1 MTTLRQRY
9 DTFKKG
15 LRSAMGR
22 NALTFFVF
30 LLISTVFWFLMAL
43 NDEVQHDF
51 RLPVTL
57 AEFPEDVTII
67 SGATS
72 AVSVTVKD
80 KESSLMKF
88 AWGGKPQLRLA
99 YDDFIKAGEHSLV
112 YSVNQLN
119 SVVRGA
125 FGPTVT
131 ILAIRPDSLDLVYT
145 VNPGVKTRVKIDVD
159 ARTQPQCVQ
168 YGPVVLSPDSV
179 MLFSNSKELY
189 SVAELETAPVVL
201 RDLADTTVVEARLV
215 VPEGMRA
222 IPSTVSISVPVE
234 PLVSR
239 TRRVELQ
246 VVDAPAGLR
255 LVPFPSVVEVS
266 FLMPKSLYNK
276 ESSPVGAFVEYPSS
290 VEGGVASPTLPVRV
304 GVMPPYYRNVQV
316 SPAVVEYVVERD

>member
-1 MTTLRQRY
+1 
-9 DTFKKG
+9 
-15 LRSAMGR
+15 MGR

-57 AEFPEDVTII
+57 ADFPEDVTII
-67 SGATS
+67 SGTTAT
-72 AVSVTVKD
+72 VNVTVKD

-88 AWGGKPQLRLA
+88 AWGGMPQIRLN
-99 YDDFIKAGEHSLV
+99 YDEFLKVGEHSLV

-119 SVVRGA
+119 SSVRGA
-125 FGPTVT
+125 FGPTAT
-131 ILAIRPDSLDLVYT
+131 ILAVRPDSLNLVYT
-145 VNPGVKTRVKIDVD
+145 RNPGVRTRVRVDVE
-159 ARTQPQCVQ
+159 AHTQPQCIQ
-168 YGPVVLSPDSV
+168 FGPVTMSPDSV
-179 MLFSNSKELY
+179 MLFSNSKRLY
-189 SVAELETAPVVL
+189 SVDELQTAPVVL
-201 RDLADTTVVEARLV
+201 RDLADTAVVEAKLV

-222 IPSTVSISVPVE
+222 IPSTISLSVPVE

-246 VVDAPAGLR
+246 VVDAPSGHR

-276 ESSPVGAFVEYPSS
+276 ENTPVRAFVEYPSS
-290 VEGGVASPTLPVRV
+290 AVRDAAGGSDGSAGASSLPVQV

-316 SPAVVEYVVERD
+316 SPAYVEYVVERD